1 MDVLKLSSHA
11 NNFKIC
17 MIFLCKLLVAFNETP
32 LCEGVADNYIGVVFQ
47 DLFGK
52 SVTESYSSLSAICT
66 PAILTVDNPV
76 TQMEDTET
84 NSASI

>member
-1 MDVLKLSSHA
+1 
-11 NNFKIC
+11 

-66 PAILTVDNPV
+66 PAILTVDNLKLV
-76 TQMEDTET
+76 ILENATLEVLLCIRCLGTT
-84 NSASI
+84 R